1 MALTE
6 QQIIEAAQRLD
17 AAENARQQTGLM
29 SLAFPNMTMNDAYAI
44 QAGWV
49 AHKLASGRHIVGHK
63 IGLTSKAMQAALNIN
78 IPDSGILF
86 DDMLFE
92 SGANIPQDRFIQ
104 PRVEAEIAFVM
115 KHDLAGDKVTVE
127 QVIAATDYLVP
138 SLEILDTRIHRKCP
152 TTGVAR
158 NVFDTIADNAAN
170 AGLVLGE
177 QHTDP
182 TQVDMRWIGA
192 IVSANGEVEE
202 TGLGAGVLNQPAL
215 GIAWLAAR
223 LHQYGDSIKAGEIVL
238 SGSFIR
244 PIETQAGTLIE
255 ADFGNFGQ
263 VSCRF

>member
-1 MALTE
+1 MALSK
-6 QQIIEAAQRLD
+6 QQITQAAQRLD
-17 AAENARQQTGLM
+17 AAEQARQQTGLM
-29 SLAFPNMTMNDAYAI
+29 SLAYPDMTMADAYAI

-49 AHKLASGRHIVGHK
+49 AHKLGNGRNIVGHK
-63 IGLTSKAMQAALNIN
+63 IGLTSKAMQAALNID

-86 DDMLFE
+86 DDMLFT
-92 SGANIPQDRFIQ
+92 SGSDIPQDRFIQ

-115 KHDLAGDKVTVE
+115 KHDLNGNNVTVE

-138 SLEILDTRIHRKCP
+138 SLEILDTRIHRLCP
-152 TTGVAR
+152 QTGVTR

-182 TQVDMRWIGA
+182 KDVDMRWVGA

-223 LHQYGDSIKAGEIVL
+223 LHEYGDSIKAGEIVL

-244 PIETQAGTLIE
+244 PIETEPGTLIE
-255 ADFGNFGQ
+255 ADFGDFGQ

>member
-1 MALTE
+1 
-6 QQIIEAAQRLD
+6 
-17 AAENARQQTGLM
+17 
-29 SLAFPNMTMNDAYAI
+29 MTMDDAYAI

-49 AHKLASGRHIVGHK
+49 EHKLGSDRSIVGHK
-63 IGLTSKAMQAALNIN
+63 IGLTSKAMQAALNID

-86 DDMLFE
+86 DDMLFN
-92 SGANIPQDRFIQ
+92 SGSNIPQDRFIQ

-115 KHDLAGDKVTVE
+115 KHDLAGDNVTVE
-127 QVIAATDYLVP
+127 QVMAATGYLVP

-152 TTGVAR
+152 QTGVAR

-177 QHTDP
+177 QRTDP
-182 TQVDMRWIGA
+182 KKVDMRWIGA

-223 LHQYGDSIKAGEIVL
+223 LNQYGDSIKAGEIVL

-244 PIETQAGTLIE
+244 PIETQTGTLIE
-255 ADFGNFGQ
+255 ADFGDFGQ